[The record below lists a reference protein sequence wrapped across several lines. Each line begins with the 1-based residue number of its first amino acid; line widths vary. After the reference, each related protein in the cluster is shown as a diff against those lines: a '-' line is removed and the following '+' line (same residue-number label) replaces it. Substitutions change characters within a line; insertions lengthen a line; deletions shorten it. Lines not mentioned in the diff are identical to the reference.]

1 MAYHGGPVLSNST
14 TYTYWWGN
22 PADFPADAQ
31 TGLEQFLAGLNG
43 SSYLSIADQYM
54 LGAKATTRFGGSL
67 YDNSAP
73 PSNTLSDA
81 KATSD
86 FALDIA
92 VHLYQFLQANG
103 VKPDPTGIYFIVTSQ
118 FSPNPFYCA
127 FHTALLSGTNV
138 LFQFAY
144 SPNSTGDF
152 SSCEVEGVAHS
163 ADPYLAPNNYSAGTH
178 AIVDSAAHEF
188 METIT
193 DPELNA
199 WYADSNGNEVG
210 DACAYVFQ
218 NWVQLTNSTRWKIQE
233 EWSNQVNGC
242 LQGDGRPVQL
252 LGAASNSSAVTTF
265 NIPGA
270 TYGIFGTGINDGGTI
285 AGIYYDSNFNLPGA
299 AFVRDPLGNITSFNV
314 PGATD
319 TGAQGINSNGAITG
333 SYVDAN
339 GGHGFVRDPLG
350 NFATF
355 DVNASALAT
364 VPRAINAAGAVT
376 GRYVQAP
383 SRASHD
389 FVRDPLGN
397 ITTFDAPGIAY
408 ATVPLGINDN
418 GSIAGFY
425 ANLNQPSHSFVRD
438 PLGDITTFDVPG
450 SVNGTE
456 ALSINMQGA
465 IAGTYTDA
473 SFVKHAFV
481 RSPSGVFTT
490 FDAPGAVYGTVAHS
504 INKDGTVAGFYSD
517 SDGVSHGF
525 VRDLNGNFTTLS
537 DIPWSINDSAMT
549 TGYKTVA
556 VK

>member
-1 MAYHGGPVLSNST
+1 MGH
-14 TYTYWWGN
+14 

-92 VHLYQFLQANG
+92 VHLYQFLQASG

-138 LFQFAY
+138 LFRFAY

-178 AIVDSAAHEF
+178 AFVDSAAHEF

-265 NIPGA
+265 I
-270 TYGIFGTGINDGGTI
+270 
-285 AGIYYDSNFNLPGA
+285 
-299 AFVRDPLGNITSFNV
+299 FNV

-319 TGAQGINSNGAITG
+319 TGAQGINSTGAITG

-350 NFATF
+350 N
-355 DVNASALAT
+355 
-364 VPRAINAAGAVT
+364 
-376 GRYVQAP
+376 
-383 SRASHD
+383 
-389 FVRDPLGN
+389 
-397 ITTFDAPGIAY
+397 ITTFDAPGMPY

-456 ALSINMQGA
+456 ALSINLQGA